1 MYRVI
6 VTVHTDSR
14 ATAEQVAEIIRNLFA
29 LVKLGITVEVE
40 ENEP

>member
-6 VTVHTDSR
+6 VTVDTSSR

-29 LVKLGITVEVE
+29 LTTLSVGAEVE
-40 ENEP
+40 AE